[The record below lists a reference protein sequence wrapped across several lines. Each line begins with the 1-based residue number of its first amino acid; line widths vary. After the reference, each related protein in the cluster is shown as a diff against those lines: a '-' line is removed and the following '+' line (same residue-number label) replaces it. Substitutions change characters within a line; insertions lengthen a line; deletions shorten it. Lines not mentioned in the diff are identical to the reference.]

1 MSVNTT
7 NIISRIGETDQLYL
21 TNNSPELA
29 LERGDLRLEL
39 ATISH
44 SKQEQIH
51 FLQEAIVL
59 LETARVEYEE
69 IPMALYVKLSLHLA
83 KAYMVF
89 FEITKE
95 TRYALIKQKF
105 LRPLTINEN
114 ADVYF
119 FLAYAAVSKNE
130 MAMTRHW
137 IGKYLKT
144 PAHDLTLL
152 QSHSAFHPVRNAEW
166 FPKALQVNLREN
178 L

>member
-1 MSVNTT
+1 MFVNTT

-51 FLQEAIVL
+51 FLQETIVL

-69 IPMALYVKLSLHLA
+69 MPMALYVKLSLHLV
-83 KAYMVF
+83 KAYMIF

-95 TRYALIKQKF
+95 TRYALITQQILK
-105 LRPLTINEN
+105 PLTVNED
-114 ADVYF
+114 ADIYF

-130 MAMTRHW
+130 IAMTRHW
-137 IGKYLKT
+137 IGKYLKN
-144 PAHDLTLL
+144 PAHDPALL
-152 QSHSAFHPVRNAEW
+152 QSHSAFHSVRGAEW
-166 FPKALQVNLREN
+166 FPKVLPS
-178 L
+178 

>member
-95 TRYALIKQKF
+95 TRYALITQQI

-166 FPKALQVNLREN
+166 FPKALPS
-178 L
+178 